1 DPVALQPGAT
11 AGNGQAEEIRQL
23 KAAVVHLQEQVNQL
37 SSKPDPSNSQGRL
50 TPPINPLPL
59 FDPLSRDDPAPGQAA
74 SNQAKSE
81 GEPAWRMH
89 ADWRDGLQIA
99 AADEAFRVHVGGR
112 LQFDSGW
119 NAAGQAVQFGPG
131 GIGELQDGAVF
142 RRARIRIDGT
152 MYEHFEWVAEFDFT
166 NNVNNDTTASSTPI
180 GSPSFTNVWAG
191 VNDVSL
197 LGTLRAGWMKEP
209 IGFEHL
215 TSSRW
220 QNFMERAPGGDS

>member
-1 DPVALQPGAT
+1 MLIRGFLCAALSVLVSGPVMAQQLAPADNTRPRDPVALQPGAT

-131 GIGELQDGAVF
+131 GIGELQDGADSH
-142 RRARIRIDGT
+142 RR
-152 MYEHFEWVAEFDFT
+152 H
-166 NNVNNDTTASSTPI
+166 
-180 GSPSFTNVWAG
+180 
-191 VNDVSL
+191 DVRA
-197 LGTLRAGWMKEP
+197 LRV
-209 IGFEHL
+209 
-215 TSSRW
+215 
-220 QNFMERAPGGDS
+220 GGGI